1 MTNQYIYG
9 VTYTDTSLP
18 ADLHGIGGAAV
29 TLVTHNQ
36 CGALVSDLP
45 ADRPLGTRDDLLSHE
60 RVLEELA
67 RRHIPVLPFRF
78 GAAMTGPQEIS
89 DELLAANQDAFL
101 ADLEQIRGR
110 VELVVKGR
118 YENDSAY
125 LEVLREEPAV
135 LELRER
141 IRGVPEEASY
151 DERLRL
157 GEVIAQAMARKQ
169 SGDTDRLAA
178 ALSPY
183 AEQVA
188 PRPPARE
195 DEVANLAFLV
205 EQGQQDGFEEA
216 IEELGRQWAGRVRLR
231 LIGPLPPYDF
241 VGSLQGRQS

>member
-1 MTNQYIYG
+1 MTSKYIYG
-9 VTYTDTSLP
+9 VTHSTTTLP
-18 ADLHGIGGAAV
+18 APVTGIGGAPV
-29 TLVTHNQ
+29 TLVTHDR

-60 RVLEELA
+60 RVLEDLA
-67 RRHIPVLPFRF
+67 RRRVPVLPFRF

-89 DELLAANQDAFL
+89 EELLAANQDAFL

-141 IRGVPEEASY
+141 IRGVPEESSY

-157 GEVIAQAMARKQ
+157 GEVIARAMARKQ
-169 SGDTDRLAA
+169 AGDSDRLTA

-205 EQGQQDGFEEA
+205 EQGQEDGFEQA

-231 LIGPLPPYDF
+231 LVGPLPPYDF